1 MIVLHGM
8 KAPPG
13 SRLARSL
20 ERAGAAE
27 RLVPLVAPF
36 REPVVRLSGP
46 AELLE
51 EESSDLPDGAAK
63 AEALAVRLRRRRV
76 ELSWGEP
83 EMLPSARSYLEAC
96 RARGASSVAIVRA
109 DPSLLTELQLGS
121 FFNVYWPSRIVHRTL
136 SSAPA
141 LFVKHLRSAH
151 AADAAFWSG
160 VRSVATEDEWTRLT
174 RSSYVVLMYHRLAGD
189 RVPGQERLDVAPAMF
204 RRQLRWLR
212 RLGFR
217 PLSSEELTRFHLVP
231 SATLPKRSFAVTA
244 DDGFRDAVG
253 PMKIQVSA
261 KPQMFVNTASVGG
274 VASFADDGAL
284 ASWDELRQLAAAG
297 VSIGSH
303 ARTHSRLADS
313 ASELLDEEL
322 AGSMREL
329 RAQVPAAA
337 PLLAYPHGSH
347 DERVRAAA
355 MRAGYR
361 AAFTTE
367 TGRNGAGTDPYCLR
381 RISVKDWDGP
391 LSVLWK
397 TVTGEQVPPVWNRWA
412 RRLRRAHLNA
422 RFYALNLRVKS
433 RPLS

>member
-1 MIVLHGM
+1 MVVLHGM

-20 ERAGAAE
+20 ESAEAADG
-27 RLVPLVAPF
+27 LVPLIGPL
-36 REPVVRLSGP
+36 REPIARLSGP
-46 AELLE
+46 APLVE
-51 EESSDLPDGAAK
+51 EEGKDLPEGAATP
-63 AEALAVRLRRRRV
+63 EALAIRLRRRGV

-83 EMLPSARSYLEAC
+83 EILPSARSYLEAC
-96 RARGASSVAIVRA
+96 SERGVSSIDIVRA

-121 FFNVYWPSRIVHRTL
+121 FFNVYWPSRVVRRAL

-141 LFVKHLRSAH
+141 MFVKRLGSAT
-151 AADAAFWSG
+151 AADAAFWAG
-160 VRSVATEDEWTRLT
+160 ARSAATEDEWRRLT

-189 RVPGQERLDVAPAMF
+189 RIPGEERLDVDPGMF

-217 PLSSEELTRFHLVP
+217 PLSSEELARFHLDR
-231 SATLPKRSFAVTA
+231 SATLPRRSFALTA
-244 DDGFRDAVG
+244 DDGFRDAVAALHDHL
-253 PMKIQVSA
+253 SA
-261 KPQMFVNTASVGG
+261 KPQIFVNTSSVGG
-274 VASFADDGAL
+274 GASFADGRAL
-284 ASWDELRQLAAAG
+284 ASWEELRELAAEGA
-297 VSIGSH
+297 SIGSH
-303 ARTHSRLADS
+303 ARTHGRLADS
-313 ASELLDEEL
+313 PSELLDEEL
-322 AGSMREL
+322 AGSLREL
-329 RAQVPAAA
+329 QAQVPAAV
-337 PLLAYPHGSH
+337 PVLAYPHGSH

-412 RRLRRAHLNA
+412 WRFRRAHLNA
-422 RFYALNLRVKS
+422 RF
-433 RPLS
+433 